1 MRTNYPV
8 VDDLPP
14 EAAFC
19 DTRCLRYKLD
29 DNLSW
34 QVIPAAEREPHKPA
48 GDAGA
53 SETSS
58 SQKPQID
65 QKTNDGGDPAHG
77 QVPRAYFAKMSA
89 DTRAVAVILHGFEV
103 IDTVLSKSQMTNV
116 INTALSGESAY
127 IADMLQALRLPAVS
141 CMDPERFAAF
151 VAGVARRYEET
162 DPESTFINI
171 RKYVEQLL
179 KPAPGAGSRNDEN
192 CT

>member
-1 MRTNYPV
+1 MQNVYAYHLKAKQKSGKPSLFIWFEAKNDARAKRDLENHIEDAELDQSAYFKPVRTNYPV

-19 DTRCLRYKLD
+19 DTWCLRYKLD

-65 QKTNDGGDPAHG
+65 QKTNDGGDQLTG
-77 QVPRAYFAKMSA
+77 KCRER
-89 DTRAVAVILHGFEV
+89 T
-103 IDTVLSKSQMTNV
+103 SQ
-116 INTALSGESAY
+116 
-127 IADMLQALRLPAVS
+127 
-141 CMDPERFAAF
+141 
-151 VAGVARRYEET
+151 
-162 DPESTFINI
+162 
-171 RKYVEQLL
+171 K
-179 KPAPGAGSRNDEN
+179 
-192 CT
+192 